1 MRLHAI
7 LRILIGL
14 ATAAPFLMMLL
25 PVGFMAFVA
34 IGLWDPAS
42 QFLLAKIPSRTLE
55 SIGWNAALALGSLF
69 TVVNFA
75 LVVFY
80 LSHIITN
87 HPAPGILRVGFAVSI
102 LIIPFVA
109 MTAYW
114 FLYVLPEKPPTWALK
129 ASKPFPDTTRL
140 STT

>member
-1 MRLHAI
+1 MRLHPI

-14 ATAAPFLMMLL
+14 ATAAPFLILLL
-25 PVGFMAFVA
+25 PVAFMALVA
-34 IGLWDPAS
+34 IGLWDPAA
-42 QFLLAKIPSRTLE
+42 QFLVAKIPTLE
-55 SIGWNAALALGSLF
+55 SIGWNAALALGFLF
-69 TVVNFA
+69 TVLNFA

-87 HPAPGILRVGFAVSI
+87 QSAPGIVRVGFAVSI

-140 STT
+140 PTT

>member
-1 MRLHAI
+1 MRLRPI

-14 ATAAPFLMMLL
+14 ATAAPFLMLLL
-25 PVGFMAFVA
+25 PVAFMALVA
-34 IGLWDPAS
+34 IGLWDPAA
-42 QFLLAKIPSRTLE
+42 QFLVAQIPTLE

-69 TVVNFA
+69 TVLNFA

-87 HPAPGILRVGFAVSI
+87 QSAPGIVRVGFAVGF

-114 FLYVLPEKPPTWALK
+114 FIYVLPEKPPTWALK
-129 ASKPFPDTTRL
+129 ASKPLPDTTRL
-140 STT
+140 PTT

>member
-1 MRLHAI
+1 MRLRPI

-14 ATAAPFLMMLL
+14 ATVAPVLMMLL
-25 PVGFMAFVA
+25 PVAFMTFVA
-34 IGLWDPAS
+34 IGLWDPAA
-42 QFLLAKIPSRTLE
+42 QFLLTQVPSRTLE
-55 SIGWNAALALGSLF
+55 SIGWNVALALGSLF
-69 TVVNFA
+69 TVLNFA

-87 HPAPGILRVGFAVSI
+87 QSAPGTVRVGFAVSL

-114 FLYVLPEKPPTWALK
+114 FIYILHEKPPTWALK
-129 ASKPFPDTTRL
+129 ASRLIPDPT
-140 STT
+140 

>member
-1 MRLHAI
+1 MRLRPI

-14 ATAAPFLMMLL
+14 ATVAPFLMMLL
-25 PVGFMAFVA
+25 PVAFMTFVA
-34 IGLWDPAS
+34 IGLWDPAA
-42 QFLLAKIPSRTLE
+42 QFLLTQVPSRTLE
-55 SIGWNAALALGSLF
+55 SIGWNVALALGFLF
-69 TVVNFA
+69 TVLNIV

-87 HPAPGILRVGFAVSI
+87 QSAPGAVRVGFAVSL

-114 FLYVLPEKPPTWALK
+114 FIYVLPEKPPTWALK
-129 ASKPFPDTTRL
+129 ASRPIPDLT
-140 STT
+140 